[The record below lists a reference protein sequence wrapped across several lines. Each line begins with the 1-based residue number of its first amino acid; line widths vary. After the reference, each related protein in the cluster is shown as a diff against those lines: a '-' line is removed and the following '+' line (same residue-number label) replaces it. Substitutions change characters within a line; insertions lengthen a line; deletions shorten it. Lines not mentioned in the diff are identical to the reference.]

1 MKSCSQ
7 RYRAW
12 ACHKTA
18 QYPQISCC
26 FNWSSP
32 SCIGSTG
39 WGWWHMVF
47 WLVVSTPLKNISQLG
62 WLFQKYGKII
72 VMFQTPPTSFFFQKR
87 ALLMWPTASC
97 CRCGEGGV
105 WPAATCWFDALVQ
118 NGLILGTSSRNQL
131 TTEKPVRLINRLEG
145 YFTQLYER
153 SWLQSTGNGS

>member
-12 ACHKTA
+12 ACHKTE

-62 WLFQKYGKII
+62 WLFQIYGKIK
-72 VMFQTPPTSFFFQKR
+72 VMFQSPPTSFFFKSVHCWCDRQRLAAGVGKVGCGLLQR
-87 ALLMWPTASC
+87 ADLL
-97 CRCGEGGV
+97 
-105 WPAATCWFDALVQ
+105 DALVQ

-131 TTEKPVRLINRLEG
+131 TTEKPVRLIHRLEG
-145 YFTQLYER
+145 YITQLYER
-153 SWLQSTGNGS
+153 S